1 MNTEIDV
8 DEEMI
13 QIKNEIVDTIKKAK
27 NFDKLNSQYK
37 RRNPL
42 FEKFV

>member
-1 MNTEIDV
+1 MFVGKMSTGIDV

-27 NFDKLNSQYK
+27 NFDKFN
-37 RRNPL
+37 
-42 FEKFV
+42 V